1 MRIYLGNTEFPAAPE
16 KLEAEREGGWASADR
31 ETWGENLH
39 PRPSRLRAVRFSGI
53 FPGSRMGFV
62 TAGTLLSPGEYSARM
77 EAALSSKEPLRLVV
91 SGGAAPFSMLAVVEK
106 FLCWEQAGED
116 GDLYFTLALREYR
129 PYGTQSVAVKVV
141 SPDGKPVGSAG
152 SSSGR
157 TGSPAVP
164 KTYTV
169 QKGDNLWSIAK
180 RFLGDGSRYG
190 EIAKWN
196 NIGNPSLIYPG
207 QVLRLE

>member
-16 KLEAEREGGWASADR
+16 KLEAEREGGWASAEL
-31 ETWGENLH
+31 ETLGEILQH
-39 PRPSRLRAVRFSGI
+39 RPSRLRAVRFSGI

-116 GDLYFTLALREYR
+116 GDLYYSLVLREYR
-129 PYGTQSVAVKVV
+129 EYGQKAAAAVKVS
-141 SPDGKPVGSAG
+141 SPDGKTVSSAPAR
-152 SSSGR
+152 S
-157 TGSPAVP
+157 GSPSVP
-164 KTYTV
+164 QEYVV
-169 QKGDNLWSIAK
+169 QKGDSLWAIAA
-180 RFLGDGSRYG
+180 RFLGSGSRYG
-190 EIAKWN
+190 EIAALN
-196 NIGNPSLIYPG
+196 GISNANLIYPG
-207 QVLRLE
+207 QKLRIPA